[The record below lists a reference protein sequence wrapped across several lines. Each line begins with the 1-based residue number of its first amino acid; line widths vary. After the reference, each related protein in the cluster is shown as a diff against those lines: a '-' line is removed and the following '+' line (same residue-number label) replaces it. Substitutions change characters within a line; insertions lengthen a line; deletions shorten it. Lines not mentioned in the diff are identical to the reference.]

1 MLKKLLIAAVSFAVL
16 LMVALAFITAR
27 YIDHAEILRAK
38 NERDHLR
45 AVRDSI
51 AAVVAQ
57 KDSIQKVLELQVA
70 GLQTEANSLRREVDS
85 LETLRRREQ
94 LKVRL
99 LRKKEDLQA
108 KFLQTFPEIA
118 HSDWGVTEVYNER
131 EQVSIEYMLVP
142 LWFAET
148 FIIDHQNALNYK
160 KQKDK
165 LVLVDS
171 LQRTIIQ
178 VKDSLRILEME
189 KGLAYKKGYDEA
201 FAKYEDL
208 NERYIKLLKKPP
220 QVKIGFPAWGTVAG
234 AAAAGIVVG
243 TQLQWRK

>member
-38 NERDHLR
+38 SERDHLR

-51 AAVVAQ
+51 AAVVAV
-57 KDSIQKVLELQVA
+57 KDSIQKELELQVT
-70 GLQTEANSLRREVDS
+70 GLQTEANILRQEVDS
-85 LETLRRREQ
+85 LENLRRREQ

-99 LRKKEDLQA
+99 LRKKEDLQD
-108 KFLQTFPEIA
+108 KFMQTFPEIA
-118 HSDWGVTEVYNER
+118 YSDWGVTEVYNEA
-131 EQVSIEYMLVP
+131 EQISIQYLMVP

-148 FIIDHQNALNYK
+148 FIIDHQNSLSYQ

-165 LVLVDS
+165 LLLVDS
-171 LQRTIIQ
+171 LQTAIVQ

-201 FAKYEDL
+201 YAKYEDI
-208 NERYIKLLKKPP
+208 NKRYIKLLQKPP
-220 QVKIGFPAWGTVAG
+220 QVKIGFPGWGTVLG
-234 AAAAGIVVG
+234 ATAAGVVVG
-243 TQLQWRK
+243 TQLQWK

>member
-16 LMVALAFITAR
+16 LMVVLAFITAR

-45 AVRDSI
+45 TVRDSI
-51 AAVVAQ
+51 AGVVAL
-57 KDSIQKVLELQVA
+57 KDSIQKQLELQVA
-70 GLQTEANSLRREVDS
+70 DLQMEANMLRSEVDS
-85 LETLRRREQ
+85 LEALRRREQ

-99 LRKKEDLQA
+99 LRKKEYLQA

-118 HSDWGVTEVYNER
+118 HSDWGVTEVYNEA
-131 EQVSIEYMLVP
+131 EQISIEYLLVP
-142 LWFAET
+142 LWFSET
-148 FIIDHQNALNYK
+148 FIIDHQNALSYK

-165 LVLVDS
+165 LLLVDS
-171 LQRTIIQ
+171 LQIAIIQ

-201 FAKYEDL
+201 FAKYEDI
-208 NERYIKLLKKPP
+208 NERYIKLLQKPP
-220 QVKIGFPAWGTVAG
+220 QVKIGFPAWGTVLG
-234 AAAAGIVVG
+234 ATAAGVVVG
-243 TQLQWRK
+243 TQLQWR